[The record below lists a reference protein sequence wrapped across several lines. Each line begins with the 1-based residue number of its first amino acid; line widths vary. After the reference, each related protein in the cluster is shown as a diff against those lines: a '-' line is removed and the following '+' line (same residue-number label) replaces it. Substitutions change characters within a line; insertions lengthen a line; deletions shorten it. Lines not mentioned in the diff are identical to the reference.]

1 MTVGNQF
8 VLGEDLPASMQ
19 EWKEGMEQYKNKIC
33 SGPSGTIYKV
43 SPSADT
49 EEQEGTLALAE
60 GSFALLHVEGLT
72 QVHSTSWSRLHWIK
86 YHQKQLIWLCCLM
99 IY

>member
-49 EEQEGTLALAE
+49 LKNKKEPWLWPRARLPCCMLKDLPKCIPPVDPGCT
-60 GSFALLHVEGLT
+60 GL
-72 QVHSTSWSRLHWIK
+72 STTRSS
-86 YHQKQLIWLCCLM
+86 
-99 IY
+99 

>member
-19 EWKEGMEQYKNKIC
+19 EWKEGTEQYKNKIC

-49 EEQEGTLALAE
+49 LKNKKEPWLWPRARL
-60 GSFALLHVEGLT
+60 SLLHVEGLT
-72 QVHSTSWSRLHWIK
+72 QVHSTS
-86 YHQKQLIWLCCLM
+86 
-99 IY
+99 